1 MQETK
6 FQPEAVDTD
15 EPTSSNRQIV
25 CSSKRKVAVAAVIS
39 FVLVAVIILTVT
51 LSFGGSNEEA
61 TEPTKSPLT
70 NTTIADQAPN
80 PDSPPVSTSCDRIC
94 THEDIKTC
102 VFTWNVSYYYSLT
115 RPCGN
120 CPFDIADCYQNE
132 CIPLN
137 GLKRPLVTVNRQ
149 VPGPKIVVCKN
160 DIIQV
165 TVNNYLDDM
174 TGITFHWHGID
185 QLGTPAMDGP
195 SMITQCPIPF
205 GLSFVYKFKADHS
218 GTYFWHSHIG
228 SNRADGLA
236 GPIVV
241 REVSDPH
248 EDYYDFDL
256 TNHTLMIQD
265 WMNITQNANY
275 VKYLYSGGKNQPD
288 FILINGRGKGPAFQN
303 SSEIAYTPRE
313 VITVEKGKRY
323 RIRLMS
329 NAFTGC
335 PMKVS
340 VDNHSLAAISMD
352 GFPINLVPFDSL
364 ITNAGERFD
373 FILNANQTVDNY
385 WLRVEGIGDNCKRT
399 DRRPGLQELAILRYI
414 GAPDTD
420 PKAFENSTIDAGV
433 VFNPSARQIYD
444 KSIRIVNLTSLIS
457 FKANER
463 VSTYYLSVGVSKL
476 KTDDHAL
483 RDGLPQINRIS
494 FDYPPVPLLTQHNEV
509 NQSLFCDAR
518 EATKWSHCE
527 EQRCSCAQIITA
539 ELGETIEL
547 FFYNGIVDSTA
558 CHPLHLHGISYRVVG
573 SGLMDKE
580 YTPEEVEEMDKEGR
594 FFRLST
600 QFPPVKDTV
609 CVSHGSY
616 MIIQFVAN
624 NPGWWFLHCHLDFHA
639 LLGMAM
645 VVRIGTDEDIKGLI
659 PPDFPR
665 CQNFN

>member
-6 FQPEAVDTD
+6 FQPVAVDTD
-15 EPTSSNRQIV
+15 DEPTISNRQIV
-25 CSSKRKVAVAAVIS
+25 CCSKRKVAVAALIS
-39 FVLVAVIILTVT
+39 FLLLSVIILATM
-51 LSFGGSNEEA
+51 LSICQSKWEP

-70 NTTIADQAPN
+70 YTTIEDQTPN
-80 PDSPPVSTSCDRIC
+80 PDSPPVSTNCDRIC
-94 THEDIKTC
+94 STPEDIRTC

-115 RPCGN
+115 WPCGN
-120 CPFDIADCYQNE
+120 CPFDIADCYREE

-205 GLSFVYKFKADHS
+205 GLSFVYKFKADHA

-236 GPIVV
+236 GPIIV
-241 REVSDPH
+241 REASDPH

-275 VKYLYSGGKNQPD
+275 VKYLYSAGKNEPD
-288 FILINGRGKGPAFQN
+288 FILINGRGKGPGFRN
-303 SSEIAYTPRE
+303 LKNPFKIAYTPRE
-313 VITVEKGKRY
+313 VLTVEKGNRY

-352 GFPINLVPFDSL
+352 GFPINMVPFDSL

-385 WLRVEGIGDNCKRT
+385 WLRVEGIGKNCERT
-399 DRRPGLQELAILRYI
+399 YIRPSLQEFAILRYL
-414 GAPDTD
+414 GAPDTA
-420 PKAFENSTIDAGV
+420 PEAFENSIIDAGV
-433 VFNPSARQIYD
+433 VFNPTERQKYD
-444 KSIRIVNLTSLIS
+444 KSIRIVNLTSLN
-457 FKANER
+457 K
-463 VSTYYLSVGVSKL
+463 
-476 KTDDHAL
+476 
-483 RDGLPQINRIS
+483 
-494 FDYPPVPLLTQHNEV
+494 QHIH
-509 NQSLFCDAR
+509 
-518 EATKWSHCE
+518 T
-527 EQRCSCAQIITA
+527 
-539 ELGETIEL
+539 
-547 FFYNGIVDSTA
+547 
-558 CHPLHLHGISYRVVG
+558 
-573 SGLMDKE
+573 
-580 YTPEEVEEMDKEGR
+580 
-594 FFRLST
+594 
-600 QFPPVKDTV
+600 
-609 CVSHGSY
+609 
-616 MIIQFVAN
+616 
-624 NPGWWFLHCHLDFHA
+624 
-639 LLGMAM
+639 
-645 VVRIGTDEDIKGLI
+645 
-659 PPDFPR
+659 
-665 CQNFN
+665 